1 MSLKLVTGPANAAKA
16 AHVLGAF
23 RDRLADE
30 PFLVVPAF
38 RDVEHAQREAAE
50 RGAVLGARVVRFAWL
65 FDEIAERC
73 ADEPLRTRR
82 ASDLQRELIVGEAAG
97 ALRHNPERWGG
108 TPVFVYGFDDFTEL
122 ELDAIESLADKADA
136 EVTVS
141 LPYERGRV
149 AFKAL

>member
-1 MSLKLVTGPANAAKA
+1 MYLRLVTGPANAAKA

-23 RDRLADE
+23 RDRLSDE

-73 ADEPLRTRR
+73 SDDPQRKR
-82 ASDLQRELIVGEAAG
+82 ASDLQRELGVREAVAAAG
-97 ALRHNPERWGG
+97 L
-108 TPVFVYGFDDFTEL
+108 
-122 ELDAIESLADKADA
+122 
-136 EVTVS
+136 TV
-141 LPYERGRV
+141 
-149 AFKAL
+149 